1 MNYSRRAD
9 IDLKQISARLQVA
22 VRMPAQEKTS
32 RPLSGAWNVKRTV
45 LIAAI
50 LSGALASPA
59 ALAGEDDCKVPM
71 AQWQPR
77 EAVEQMAKAQ
87 GWTVQRLKI
96 DDGCYQIRG
105 RDGSGREFEAK
116 VDPGSLAVVRMKN
129 RNGRREE
136 DDGRRGPSRAIR
148 PLPPTNPSWEQ
159 HLPRRKFS
167 NERFARH
174 RSLRTLQPDGDLKRS
189 PVTLQQ
195 CVRLRLQCRPAQH
208 EPLEIRRCD

>member
-1 MNYSRRAD
+1 
-9 IDLKQISARLQVA
+9 
-22 VRMPAQEKTS
+22 
-32 RPLSGAWNVKRTV
+32 VKRTV

-136 DDGRRGPSRAIR
+136 DDGRRGVAPEQAL
-148 PLPPTNPSWEQ
+148 PGNPAPPTD
-159 HLPRRKFS
+159 
-167 NERFARH
+167 
-174 RSLRTLQPDGDLKRS
+174 QPLLGTTPPK
-189 PVTLQQ
+189 
-195 CVRLRLQCRPAQH
+195 A
-208 EPLEIRRCD
+208 EIQ